1 MAGNTITHDG
11 REWTVLS
18 RGAERDE
25 KTYCHLAS
33 TTLGRW
39 QRNGFYPTQI
49 CDWVP
54 SDKLAAIKAANA

>member
-1 MAGNTITHDG
+1 MTAKTIIHDNK
-11 REWTVLS
+11 EWRVLS
-18 RGAERDE
+18 TGAERDG

-33 TTLGRW
+33 TNLGRW

-54 SDKLAAIKAANA
+54 TEAVKAISAAIA